1 MVSKLLGIRTGLYV
15 GVGTGTMENFMAGGW
30 NGMKMESLLF
40 RAIIDMVKSMGN
52 GGSGMRMDE

>member
-1 MVSKLLGIRTGLYV
+1 
-15 GVGTGTMENFMAGGW
+15 MAGGW

-40 RAIIDMVKSMGN
+40 RDIIDMVKSMGN